1 MTSKTPSGL
10 KMFLESDR
18 NKNDQNWFL
27 LSSSL
32 HNSIAFS
39 HILKSLKV
47 LETTHSRNNGFICYA
62 IFFVYTKHLA
72 TKQNYQY
79 ISEDR

>member
-1 MTSKTPSGL
+1 MTSKTPSQL
-10 KMFLESDR
+10 KMFRESDR
-18 NKNDQNWFL
+18 NKMINWFL
-27 LSSSL
+27 LLASSL

-47 LETTHSRNNGFICYA
+47 LETTHSRNNGFICHA
-62 IFFVYTKHLA
+62 IFFICTKHLT

-79 ISEDR
+79 ISEDP

>member
-47 LETTHSRNNGFICYA
+47 LETTHSRNNGFICHA
-62 IFFVYTKHLA
+62 IFFVCKYVHKVLSNETEIPV
-72 TKQNYQY
+72 Y
-79 ISEDR
+79 